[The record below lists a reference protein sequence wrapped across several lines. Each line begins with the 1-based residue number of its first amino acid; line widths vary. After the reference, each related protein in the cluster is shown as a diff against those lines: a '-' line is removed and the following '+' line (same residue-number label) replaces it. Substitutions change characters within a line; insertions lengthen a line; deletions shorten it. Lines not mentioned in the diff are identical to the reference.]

1 MLWLIKLH
9 AAALPLLPGFGSA
22 SLALHR
28 SSLKRR
34 GVRTAGFDDLP
45 QCEVAYDRLLS
56 QCSSQSALPRYR
68 ESRGRSSDLVYDEDG
83 NNAINRDGGRRLD
96 RTPYKPPDNW
106 DYKFHGDDWDKLGEC
121 GGPNQSPVDLS
132 KYMDTQG
139 QTKYLL
145 WFDYYVDPHLRAGRE
160 AELVNDGHGLR
171 YDVRENGVDMGFVK
185 VGKQEKP
192 VSQYTFHAP
201 SEHSLDGAIFPLELQ
216 VYHEAEGQRGI
227 VAVAV
232 FFREGPSNP
241 FLKALL
247 KSMHGAAP
255 VWSSAKGEASGPI
268 SRRLPNAFNLESIIP
283 RGDPARERSF
293 YNYQGS
299 LTQPPCTEGVD
310 WWVLST
316 PITATRE
323 EIRFIRRALFGS
335 SSMRHG
341 NARSTMPLGNRTV
354 FAAIAGFQHAIKT
367 HVMPALSRH
376 NHVGAPRGYS
386 SGDVPWGQHWQT
398 KEATESS

>member
-1 MLWLIKLH
+1 MVWLTQLH
-9 AAALPLLPGFGSA
+9 VAALPFLSGLGSA
-22 SLALHR
+22 SLAWRR
-28 SSLKRR
+28 SSLKHGGARA
-34 GVRTAGFDDLP
+34 AGFDDLP

-83 NNAINRDGGRRLD
+83 TSASAIKHGSARI
-96 RTPYKPPDNW
+96 PYRAPDNW

-121 GGPNQSPVDLS
+121 GGPNQSPVDLT
-132 KYMDTQG
+132 KYMDGQG

-145 WFDYYVDPHLRAGRE
+145 WFDYYVDPHLRKGRE
-160 AELVNDGHGLR
+160 AKLVNDGHGLR
-171 YDVRENGVDMGFVK
+171 YDVRENGADLGFVK
-185 VGKQEKP
+185 IGRQELP
-192 VSQYTFHAP
+192 VSSYSFHAP

-216 VYHEAEGQRGI
+216 VYHEAEGRDGI

-232 FFREGPSNP
+232 FFREGKSNKL
-241 FLKALL
+241 LKALM

-255 VWSSAKGEASGPI
+255 VWTSASGESSGPI
-268 SRRLPNAFNLESIIP
+268 SRRLRNAFNLEAIIP
-283 RGDPARERSF
+283 KGDPSRERSF

-335 SSMRHG
+335 TSMRHG

-354 FAAIAGFQHAIKT
+354 FAALAGFQHAVKT
-367 HVMPALSRH
+367 HVMPALSRR

-386 SGDVPWGQHWQT
+386 SQDVPWGKHWR
-398 KEATESS
+398 TEEESAESN